1 MTEKTKAHISHQAM
15 NVSTPTMKLHVSQ
28 VFAKSAD
35 GYPFYAVVPS
45 TLVDSFWFD
54 KLTPVKEMVR
64 LTDSKLAR
72 ERFHVLSVGYNLHF
86 TTNDPPVLIAED
98 LEIYRI
104 WVAEKV
110 LPGSLGPL
118 GGNAAG
124 LIERH

>member
-1 MTEKTKAHISHQAM
+1 
-15 NVSTPTMKLHVSQ
+15 
-28 VFAKSAD
+28 
-35 GYPFYAVVPS
+35 
-45 TLVDSFWFD
+45 
-54 KLTPVKEMVR
+54 LTPVKEMVR

-72 ERFHVLSVGYNLHF
+72 ERSHVLSVGYHLHF
-86 TTNDPPVLIAED
+86 TTNDPPILIAED
-98 LEIYRI
+98 LEINRI

>member
-1 MTEKTKAHISHQAM
+1 MATR
-15 NVSTPTMKLHVSQ
+15 STRQYRRLWWILS
-28 VFAKSAD
+28 
-35 GYPFYAVVPS
+35 G
-45 TLVDSFWFD
+45 
-54 KLTPVKEMVR
+54 LTPVKEMVR

-72 ERFHVLSVGYNLHF
+72 ERSHVLSVGYHLHF
-86 TTNDPPVLIAED
+86 TTNDPPILIAED
-98 LEIYRI
+98 LEINRI